1 MTARI
6 PLLSLCIVLLS
17 ACSLTYT
24 EEEPEVSHIP
34 ELVFSDAEYLSYED
48 GRMTMRLATQ
58 RLEQYQEDDSFYAA
72 HVSFETYTEEG
83 ELSAEGFCQM
93 ISANPDDERYT
104 LLGDVSVDSVE
115 EDLLLRARSVQWDGR
130 KEQLVASATDA
141 IELVRGRRRWEGDAG
156 DAEAAPASDG
166 QAAEGAEG
174 EAQSRIELTG
184 TGFSASAVS
193 RSFEFDG
200 EVSGVIYTR
209 KGQGAAR

>member
-1 MTARI
+1 MVR
-6 PLLSLCIVLLS
+6 LLLLGFSVLSLVS
-17 ACSLTYT
+17 CSLTYT
-24 EEEPEVSHIP
+24 VEEPEVSHIP
-34 ELVFSDAEYLSYED
+34 ELVFFDAEYLSYED

-58 RLEQYQEDDSFYAA
+58 RLEQYQEDDSFYASQ
-72 HVSFETYTEEG
+72 VSFSTYTEEG

-93 ISANPDDERYT
+93 IAANPDEERYT
-104 LLGDVSVDSVE
+104 LLGNVSVDSVE

-156 DAEAAPASDG
+156 DAETAPAS
-166 QAAEGAEG
+166 EGPAEG
-174 EAQSRIELTG
+174 ETQSRIELTG

-193 RSFEFDG
+193 RSFEFAG